1 MERWRGFDEASDPDE
16 TPPSADDAAS
26 LEDGALGDEDAD
38 EMDEGVWEL
47 DPNDPTHPDYDLS
60 VDAGP
65 AGWDTTPSPPLIGR
79 GVVVAITVLVIIGLT
94 VPFWFRLFY

>member
-16 TPPSADDAAS
+16 GPPPADDAQS
-26 LEDGALGDEDAD
+26 FEDDAVDDEDD
-38 EMDEGVWEL
+38 EMSEGVWEL

-65 AGWDTTPSPPLIGR
+65 AGWDATPSPPLIGR
-79 GVVVAITVLVIIGLT
+79 GLVVAITVLVIIGLT